1 MNGSLALAF
10 VTLRSRRAALNELE
24 GHRQNIGANFA
35 LQSAWKIVCL
45 FWLGLHVPRKGGEP
59 TMNLKKRIAAVLL
72 ALALAPAYVIAQDM
86 EFKGTIV
93 SKEEKSIKVKTKEGE
108 KVLAIG
114 SKTKGVENAKE
125 GEKVTIKYTEK
136 DGKMRASEIMPR

>member
-1 MNGSLALAF
+1 ML
-10 VTLRSRRAALNELE
+10 LRK
-24 GHRQNIGANFA
+24 Q
-35 LQSAWKIVCL
+35 
-45 FWLGLHVPRKGGEP
+45 
-59 TMNLKKRIAAVLL
+59 IAAVLL
-72 ALALAPAYVIAQDM
+72 ALALAPAYVIAAEM

-114 SKTKGVENAKE
+114 SKTKGVENAKD
-125 GEKVTIKYTEK
+125 GAKVTIKYTEK